1 MRLCVRMR
9 MCWRWK
15 VMTLWDRIKDIF
27 RSQPDFG
34 PKEGTYKFDGKGA
47 LAHHRFHLRVD
58 GEGKGVLIIDASK
71 LVFLNGTALDYAK
84 SILEGLSDKHAVR
97 HMMRRYRGLDKTTAL
112 RHLDS
117 VRAQI
122 SEYLKGNVG
131 TIQTI
136 GSESMTIGS
145 DAMRSPYR
153 MDLALTYRCQNDC
166 GHCYNE
172 HKDGK
177 ELSVEQWKSVL
188 DKLWAIGV
196 PHVVFTGG
204 EPTLYEHIDDLIRK
218 SEELGQVTGL
228 ITNGRRLRQPGYL
241 KELVRTG
248 LDHVQ
253 ITVLSLRESLH
264 DELAGC
270 KGAWKDTVEGL
281 KVALG
286 EDLYVSTN
294 TTIMRA
300 NIDDVEET
308 MKFLVGLGVKNIA
321 FNSIIR
327 SGKGEDTLGVGFE
340 ELKTVLLRLKE
351 IERENGVNM
360 IWYSP
365 TPYCEF
371 NPINFGLGIKQCTA
385 CSMNMAIEPDGTVL
399 PCQSYYQ
406 PLGNILT
413 DPWDRIWDHELCKD
427 IRGRKYLEGK
437 CVDCKI
443 ANICG
448 GGCPLSK
455 EHGDYVCLDRHSSM

>member
-1 MRLCVRMR
+1 MRMRLC
-9 MCWRWK
+9 MCLCGRGP
-15 VMTLWDRIKDIF
+15 MIDLRDFFGLAEDRGLEQGAHK
-27 RSQPDFG
+27 
-34 PKEGTYKFDGKGA
+34 YDGNGELKG
-47 LAHHRFHLRVD
+47 HRFHLRVD
-58 GEGKGVLIIDASK
+58 AGEKGVLLIDASK
-71 LVFLNGTALDYAK
+71 LLFLNGTALDYVRAC
-84 SILEGLSDKHAVR
+84 LEGWSDKEAAR
-97 HMMRRYRGLDKTTAL
+97 YIRRRYNGVDLETATKHYL
-112 RHLDS
+112 AVKVAL
-117 VRAQI
+117 
-122 SEYLKGNVG
+122 SEYLKGN
-131 TIQTI
+131 TNAILAIASENPSI
-136 GSESMTIGS
+136 GADELP
-145 DAMRSPYR
+145 APYR

-172 HKDGK
+172 QKEKK

-188 DKLWAIGV
+188 DKLWSIGV

-204 EPTLYEHIDDLIRK
+204 EPTLYEHIDDLVRK

-228 ITNGRRLRQPGYL
+228 ITNGRNLRQPGYL
-241 KELVRTG
+241 KELVRIG

-253 ITVLSLRESLH
+253 ITVLSHHESLH

-270 KGAWKDTVEGL
+270 KGAWKETIDGL

-300 NIDDVEET
+300 NIDEVVET
-308 MKFLVGLGVKNIA
+308 MRFLVGLGVKNIA

-340 ELKTVLLRLKE
+340 ELKAVLLRLKE
-351 IERENGVNM
+351 IEREHGVNM

-385 CSMNMAIEPDGTVL
+385 CSINMAIEPDGTVL
-399 PCQSYYQ
+399 PCQSYYK

-413 DPWDRIWDHELCKD
+413 DPWDRIWDHELCRS

-437 CVDCKI
+437 CIDCKI
-443 ANICG
+443 ANVCG